1 MIVLDTNLKA
11 KSATTQYLNF
21 NYDSMVRFGE
31 RFLCASDNGLFELTG
46 ETDSG
51 ENITSYFEPVTTD
64 FGISNEKKLRCLY
77 IGYESSGDLTLKVST
92 DLGFLETIIMP
103 ASTVGQKAR
112 KIPVSRSVRGR
123 YFTFQI
129 KSVGV
134 DFSID
139 EIKVLP
145 IIIGHGRDRN

>member
-21 NYDSMVRFGE
+21 DYNSMVKFGT
-31 RFLCASDNGLFELTG
+31 RFLCASENGLFELAGNSDNG
-46 ETDSG
+46 EA
-51 ENITSYFEPVTTD
+51 ITSYFEPLTTD
-64 FGISNEKKLRCLY
+64 FGISNEKKLRCFY
-77 IGYESSGDLTLKVST
+77 ISYESSGNLTLTVST
-92 DLGFLETIIMP
+92 ELGFSETITIP
-103 ASTVGQKAR
+103 ASTAGQKAR
-112 KIPVSRSVRGR
+112 KVPVSRSVRGR

-134 DFSID
+134 DYSID

>member
-21 NYDSMVRFGE
+21 NYNSMVRFGDQ
-31 RFLCASDNGLFELTG
+31 FLCASSDGLFKIEGDSDNG
-46 ETDSG
+46 SK
-51 ENITSYFEPVTTD
+51 IISYFEPITTD
-64 FGISNEKKLRCLY
+64 FGISNEKKLRCFY
-77 IGYESSGDLTLKVST
+77 ISYKASGNLTLTVST
-92 DLGFLETIIMP
+92 ELGFSETITIP
-103 ASTVGQKAR
+103 ASTAGQKAR
-112 KIPVSRSVRGR
+112 KETVSRSVRGR

-129 KSVGV
+129 KSEGV

-145 IIIGHGRDRN
+145 IIIGHGRDKN

>member
-1 MIVLDTNLKA
+1 VD
-11 KSATTQYLNF
+11 
-21 NYDSMVRFGE
+21 RFI
-31 RFLCASDNGLFELTG
+31 CASAAGLFELAGT
-46 ETDSG
+46 TDNG
-51 ENITSYFEPVTTD
+51 GAITSYFEPVTSD
-64 FGISNEKKLRCLY
+64 FGISNEKKLRCVY
-77 IGYESSGDLTLKVST
+77 VSYEASAALTLTVST
-92 DLGFLETIIMP
+92 DLGYSESISIP
-103 ASTVGQKAR
+103 ASAAGQKAR
-112 KIPVSRSVRGR
+112 KVPISRTVRGR